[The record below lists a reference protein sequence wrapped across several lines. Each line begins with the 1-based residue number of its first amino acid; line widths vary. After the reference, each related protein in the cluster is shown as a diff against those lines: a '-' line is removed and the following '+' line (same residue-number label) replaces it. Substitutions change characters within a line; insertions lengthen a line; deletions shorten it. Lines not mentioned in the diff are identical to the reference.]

1 MRMDQ
6 SKHSMER
13 NGINIMNLEHEPYQ
27 PTIHENFWCNRC
39 DKNTVDS
46 MNEDSGRFFLFSG
59 HGFNARSKSYN
70 GSYEMVM
77 HAICS
82 TCLKETNS
90 S

>member
-1 MRMDQ
+1 MDQ

-82 TCLKETNS
+82 TCLKEANS